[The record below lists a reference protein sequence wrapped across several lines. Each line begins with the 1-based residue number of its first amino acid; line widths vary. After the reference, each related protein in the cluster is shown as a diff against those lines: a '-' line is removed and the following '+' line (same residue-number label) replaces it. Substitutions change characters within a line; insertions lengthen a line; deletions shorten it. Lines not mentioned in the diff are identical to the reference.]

1 MDKNKPSRYINLV
14 YNNQAFL
21 SVHCLF
27 VCLCGRQE
35 RQIKAATL
43 AKRVSRSRDLA
54 ARPRT
59 ILLFFN
65 PLIFLRGLGE
75 GKAGKKH
82 KAPNDP
88 ALRMTNLV
96 QYLS

>member
-1 MDKNKPSRYINLV
+1 LKVNHFHVLTYRTRANKGRSQLV
-14 YNNQAFL
+14 NTPDLVKGLKSGKFFG
-21 SVHCLF
+21 LF
-27 VCLCGRQE
+27 VYADGKK
-35 RQIKAATL
+35 RQIKAAAL

-75 GKAGKKH
+75 GKAGKK
-82 KAPNDP
+82 A
-88 ALRMTNLV
+88 
-96 QYLS
+96 

>member
-1 MDKNKPSRYINLV
+1 MYILVTSRVLLQLV
-14 YNNQAFL
+14 T
-21 SVHCLF
+21 SRVGVTSHVCLF

-75 GKAGKKH
+75 GKAGKK
-82 KAPNDP
+82 A
-88 ALRMTNLV
+88 
-96 QYLS
+96 